1 MNIFVDPSDFFEINL
16 YIGNEDGV
24 IACTIEESDAKK
36 SFDEDYESHWVRFE
50 YPTYGSTLKI
60 QELTFNFDEGRAKFD
75 PVAFRHHRCATLLKD
90 WSFVDENKN
99 KIPATRENM
108 ETMSDIVASTILLE
122 LDKM

>member
-1 MNIFVDPSDFFEINL
+1 MNIFVDPDDFFEINL
-16 YIGNEDGV
+16 YVGMEAGV
-24 IACTIEESDAKK
+24 LSCTTDESEAKK
-36 SFDEDYESHWVRFE
+36 KFDPEYESHWVRFE

-60 QELTFNFDEGRAKFD
+60 QELTFNFDDGGTKFD

-90 WSFVDENKN
+90 WSFVDTNNN

-108 ETMSDIVASTILLE
+108 ENMSDIVASTILLE